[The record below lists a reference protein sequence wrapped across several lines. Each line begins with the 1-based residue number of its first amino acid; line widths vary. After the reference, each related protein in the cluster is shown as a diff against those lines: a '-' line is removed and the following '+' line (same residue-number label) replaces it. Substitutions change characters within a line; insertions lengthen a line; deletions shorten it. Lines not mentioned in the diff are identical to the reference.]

1 MKHSIPTALSIAGT
15 DPTGGAGIQ
24 ADLKT
29 FQEREVFGMSVI
41 TSVVAQNTLGVK
53 SVEHLPIPFISDQLN
68 CVMSDIV
75 PDVIKTGMI
84 ATSEMMELIAKVIK
98 NHSIPYVI
106 DPVMVAKSG
115 DHLMDAN
122 AKQTLVDKLIR
133 LAAIVTPNI
142 PEAEVLL
149 QTKINS
155 VEDSENAARQIVTE
169 LGAKAAVVKGGHFS
183 EVPIDVLYDGN
194 SLHEFSSI
202 RYATKHTHGTGCTYS
217 AVIAAELAKG
227 HSIQESV
234 SIAKKFITDAIQFSL
249 QLGKGNGPTNHWG
262 HRLQGLPE
270 YERGDVTD
278 ELSCKN

>member
-1 MKHSIPTALSIAGT
+1 MKHSIPTALTIAGT

-29 FQEREVFGMSVI
+29 FQEREVFGMSVV
-41 TSVVAQNTLGVK
+41 TSVVAQNTLGVQ
-53 SVEHLPIPFISDQLN
+53 SVEHLPVPFIANQMK
-68 CVMSDIV
+68 CVLSDIT

-84 ATSEMMELIAKVIK
+84 ATPEMMEMIAEII
-98 NHSIPYVI
+98 NAYSIPYVI

-115 DHLMDAN
+115 DHLMDTN
-122 AKQTLVDKLIR
+122 AKQTLSDKLIP
-133 LAAIVTPNI
+133 LATVVTPNI

-155 VEDSENAARQIVTE
+155 ITDAENAAKQIVIE

-183 EVPIDVLYDGN
+183 EAPIDVLYDGD
-194 SLHEFSSI
+194 SLYKFSSI
-202 RYATKHTHGTGCTYS
+202 RYTTKHTHGTGCTYS

-227 HSIQESV
+227 RSISESV
-234 SIAKKFITDAIQFSL
+234 TIAKKFIADAIKFSL

-262 HRLQGLPE
+262 YRLQGLPIKK
-270 YERGDVTD
+270 GDFSD
-278 ELSCKN
+278 ELSF